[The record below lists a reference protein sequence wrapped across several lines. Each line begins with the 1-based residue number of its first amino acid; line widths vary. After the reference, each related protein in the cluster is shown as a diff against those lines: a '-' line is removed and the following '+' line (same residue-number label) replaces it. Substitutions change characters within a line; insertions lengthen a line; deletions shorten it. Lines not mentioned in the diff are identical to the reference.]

1 MFMAKIS
8 RGRTIKQYLFWS
20 IIGPSMYCFVYPTI
34 YGGIG
39 IRLERESSAIGLCCK
54 EETGWFH
61 SPKTLRETLMEK
73 NLLSSI
79 VSAEDSNHSW
89 MCNGVCSKC
98 AVSTINLKAQLNM
111 TYEDLINEYE
121 YLGEDFG
128 SATKDRSLSRLSC
141 HLLVQMWFDVMR
153 SVSGLGTF
161 LSGFSLCTMTIYFI
175 TSSDSASLIID
186 SLAANGDFDTS
197 PFLRAFWALIEGAT
211 ATALIVAGGKASL
224 ASVQTMGIISAFP
237 MSILICLV
245 CVASW
250 KALKVTNG
258 EVNQE
263 KAKFEISL
271 FEPLAASPYRK

>member
-1 MFMAKIS
+1 MAKIS
-8 RGRTIKQYLFWS
+8 KGRTIKQYMFWS
-20 IIGPSMYCFVYPTI
+20 IVGPALYCFVYPTI

-39 IRLERESSAIGLCCK
+39 IRLERESSSIGLCCK

-61 SPKTLRETLMEK
+61 DPKELKEIVVKK
-73 NLLSSI
+73 NLLHSI
-79 VSAEDSNHSW
+79 IPTDGTNKSW
-89 MCNGVCSKC
+89 MCNGECSKC
-98 AVSTINLKAQLNM
+98 AISTITSKAKLNATFENLM
-111 TYEDLINEYE
+111 NEYE

-128 SATKDRSLSRLSC
+128 SATMDRTFSRPSC

-153 SVSGLGTF
+153 SVPGLGTF
-161 LSGFSLCTMTIYFI
+161 LSGFSLCTMIIYFI

-237 MSILICLV
+237 MSVLICLV
-245 CVASW
+245 CIASW
-250 KALKVTNG
+250 RALKITNS
-258 EVNQE
+258 EVHQGN
-263 KAKFEISL
+263 AKFEFGL
-271 FEPLAASPYRK
+271 LEPLAATPYRK